1 MRKPKVQIENLFA
14 SLAGLKSG
22 IVTGLG
28 FALYCTSGIS
38 HRDLSFC
45 IYGFTLEPLDAYSL
59 SHKEDFPKNKLIIRL
74 FKNNLSLLQLK
85 KLKLQFFRYHSF
97 RLFNKFKYYYGI
109 QADMSVFCV

>member
-14 SLAGLKSG
+14 TLADLKSG

-45 IYGFTLEPLDAYSL
+45 IHGFTLEPLHAYSL
-59 SHKEDFPKNKLIIRL
+59 SHNGDYPKNKLIIRL
-74 FKNNLSLLQLK
+74 YK
-85 KLKLQFFRYHSF
+85 K
-97 RLFNKFKYYYGI
+97 
-109 QADMSVFCV
+109 

>member
-45 IYGFTLEPLDAYSL
+45 IHGFTVEPLEAYSL
-59 SHKEDFPKNKLIIRL
+59 SHKKDY
-74 FKNNLSLLQLK
+74 LK
-85 KLKLQFFRYHSF
+85 I
-97 RLFNKFKYYYGI
+97 N
-109 QADMSVFCV
+109 